1 MAINRQDEF
10 YLIAGCLPVRAGFQ
24 STHSSTVE
32 TRYRARRRFAQGY
45 MQMRIP
51 ESIRAIVET
60 GPLGHLTTLN
70 ADGSPQVAV
79 VWSFYCVCPKRTDES
94 CERVAR

>member
-1 MAINRQDEF
+1 
-10 YLIAGCLPVRAGFQ
+10 
-24 STHSSTVE
+24 
-32 TRYRARRRFAQGY
+32 
-45 MQMRIP
+45 MRIP